1 MVKQLIK
8 ASLSKVG
15 LDLKRVRTAA
25 SERNRMKE
33 QDRSRE
39 LLAEDRKQLAVDRKQ
54 LAEDRKQLSIG
65 RKQFAEDRKQLS
77 IDRKQ
82 FAEDRKQPAKDK
94 GRLQLAGWRKANL
107 RKPEFS
113 PKTVFDVGAA
123 NGTPVL
129 YKAFPEAFHV
139 LIEPLEENEPHLQKI
154 LREYEGKYFLTA
166 VGARD
171 EELTINVEPNKRR
184 SSIYSRTSLSPTDPV
199 EKRKIPVTTLDALA
213 KEHHFQPPFGLKI
226 DTEGFEY
233 QVLEGAPNFL
243 RETQFVIAELSIEK
257 LYEDSY
263 SFAEFVGLMDR
274 HNFYL
279 CDVLHMQYDL
289 QSPSKLLYMD
299 VVFKK

>member
-1 MVKQLIK
+1 MIKRLIK
-8 ASLSKVG
+8 ATLSKFG
-15 LDLKRVRTAA
+15 LDLKRVRTAE
-25 SERNRMKE
+25 SGQSRKDERDGPRK
-33 QDRSRE
+33 
-39 LLAEDRKQLAVDRKQ
+39 LLAEERKQLAADRKQ
-54 LAEDRKQLSIG
+54 LAEDRKQLSVD
-65 RKQFAEDRKQLS
+65 RKQLAEDRK
-77 IDRKQ
+77 
-82 FAEDRKQPAKDK
+82 DRKQPAKDK
-94 GRLQLAGWRKANL
+94 EHPRLAGWRKANL

-113 PKTVFDVGAA
+113 PETVFDVGAA
-123 NGTPVL
+123 NGTPAL

-139 LIEPLEENEPHLQKI
+139 LIEPLEENELHLREI
-154 LREYEGKYFLTA
+154 LQEYEGRYFLTA

-233 QVLEGAPNFL
+233 QVLEGATNFL
-243 RETQFVIAELSIEK
+243 GEAQFVIAELSIEK

-274 HNFYL
+274 HGFYL
-279 CDVLHMQYDL
+279 CDVLYLQYDL
-289 QSPSKLLYMD
+289 QSPSKLLHMD
-299 VVFKK
+299 VMFKKED